1 MDKPTRSEILDQLVT
16 SYLKLP
22 VRLFWDGGPLTPFFS
37 GGGDTFDGVRLECDG
52 IATAWLNLQHV
63 VLHARQVKVI
73 PGLPVRIEVIDP
85 RVEIAVGQAELD
97 RWIKQFEIP
106 FRLELAEGG
115 LIVHTEV
122 AGFPVAE
129 FETQLEVVGGWFVLK
144 PQKAS
149 FLGMPSYVSSFFRT
163 YLPLP
168 ALSEETRLT
177 AIEHEPGLLKLTFST
192 DDFEEEITPG
202 LLVRMQRRL
211 LPLFGKISESGR
223 STYGRD

>member
-1 MDKPTRSEILDQLVT
+1 MDKLSRSDILDQLVT

-22 VRLFWDGGPLTPFFS
+22 VRFFWDGGPLTPFS
-37 GGGDTFDGVRLECDG
+37 DTFSNARLEFDG

-63 VLHARQVKVI
+63 VLTAKQVKVI
-73 PGLPVRIEVIDP
+73 PGLPVKIEVDQP
-85 RVEIAVGQAELD
+85 RIEIAVGQAELD
-97 RWIKQFEIP
+97 RWIKKFEIP
-106 FRLELAEGG
+106 FRLELAEKG

-122 AGFPVAE
+122 AGFPVAQ

-149 FLGMPSYVSSFFRT
+149 FLGMPSYVASFFRT

-168 ALSEETRLT
+168 PLSEETRLS

-192 DDFEEEITPG
+192 DDFEEAITPG
-202 LLVRMQRRL
+202 LLVRLQRRL
-211 LPLFGKISESGR
+211 LPLFGKQS
-223 STYGRD
+223 